1 MADHTTATSTQSQG
15 PRPTAAFFDLDKTII
30 ATSSS
35 MAFSKSF
42 YEGGLVTRTDAIRTA
57 YAQFVYLV
65 GGADARQTNRL
76 RDALSDLIKGW
87 EVKKVRAIVKDTLPG
102 IYSKELVET
111 LFVNPYCKGEFLV
124 TSLGVERK
132 TAARYLKQLEDSGIL
147 ESVKVGTERIFIHT
161 ELIRLL
167 KE

>member
-1 MADHTTATSTQSQG
+1 LSVTKDDAWEEWILFILKGIEEIAKDTILKIRKIRELLDST
-15 PRPTAAFFDLDKTII
+15 I
-30 ATSSS
+30 
-35 MAFSKSF
+35 
-42 YEGGLVTRTDAIRTA
+42 
-57 YAQFVYLV
+57 
-65 GGADARQTNRL
+65 
-76 RDALSDLIKGW
+76 
-87 EVKKVRAIVKDTLPG
+87 AIVKDTLPG

-124 TSLGVERK
+124 TSLDVERK
-132 TAARYLKQLEDSGIL
+132 TAARYLKKLEDSGIL